1 MPNLYDEAIAD
12 AKSLR
17 EMAERS
23 ARNKIIESISPQIRR
38 LVEKQILA
46 EQDDEDAADDE
57 IPNLD
62 LEPLPDDIPA
72 DPALTAGPY
81 TPSAPMMG
89 GVQTPDNGEEVT
101 HTVTT
106 KTASGTEV
114 KINVRVDKHG
124 EASAT
129 ADADTAEG
137 DDVDISL
144 SKESLERLADMI
156 LGERRQKKASLGT
169 VRRQFESLK
178 RVSKNLPLRE
188 SVNFRAAYTIL
199 VKNMNDFN
207 NHIISNG
214 STPAIRGRF
223 NSIVKEMKQ
232 MSNSARFRRLLE
244 EMESTKPRLRREAK
258 IVFDPTDL
266 EGLDDEDFKTKL
278 QGMSFGVEF
287 GEDSEMPVDVAGTG
301 AGADLEAGAPPAPPA
316 PSESDLEEYDMEEM
330 DNVYEEM
337 GEDDDDDDEEEMDDM
352 EEMEEGDENGRSF
365 HVDESMLRAELRRLR
380 ENKGHPNAK
389 KVAYNFGGGK
399 ATKHLVMQ
407 SKDSD
412 LNVNEG
418 DEESEL
424 AEKVAEKALRV
435 AKKATEVAKEE
446 RKARV
451 EEARKNQALK
461 TKLAETDRA
470 NATLREQLEEVN
482 LFNAKLLYVNK
493 LMQNRDL
500 SPRQQRAIV
509 ESLDSAKSV
518 REAKLLFTSL
528 TESLKPKSGTV
539 NEGRILGSS
548 SRSTRSGSST
558 ATLNESV
565 EVDRWAILA
574 GIK

>member
-46 EQDDEDAADDE
+46 EQDDDAADDE

-62 LEPLPDDIPA
+62 LEPLPDDVPASPDLDSGFSIP
-72 DPALTAGPY
+72 P
-81 TPSAPMMG
+81 APMMG

-124 EASAT
+124 EVSAA
-129 ADADTAEG
+129 ADADAAED

-287 GEDSEMPVDVAGTG
+287 GEDSDMPVDVAGTG

-316 PSESDLEEYDMEEM
+316 PSESDLDEYDM
-330 DNVYEEM
+330 D
-337 GEDDDDDDEEEMDDM
+337 EDSMYEEMDDM
-352 EEMEEGDENGRSF
+352 DDMDNMEEMDDEEEGYEEGRSF

-418 DEESEL
+418 DEAVEE

-470 NATLREQLEEVN
+470 NVTLREQLEEVN

-558 ATLNESV
+558 ANLNESV

>member
-46 EQDDEDAADDE
+46 EQDDDAADDE

-62 LEPLPDDIPA
+62 LEPLPDDVPASPDLDSGFSIP
-72 DPALTAGPY
+72 P
-81 TPSAPMMG
+81 APMMG

-124 EASAT
+124 EVSAA
-129 ADADTAEG
+129 ADADAAED

-287 GEDSEMPVDVAGTG
+287 GEDSDMPVDVAGTG

-316 PSESDLEEYDMEEM
+316 PSESDLDEYDM
-330 DNVYEEM
+330 D
-337 GEDDDDDDEEEMDDM
+337 EDSMYEEMDDM
-352 EEMEEGDENGRSF
+352 DDMDNMEEMDDEEEGYEEGRSF

-418 DEESEL
+418 DEAVEE

-470 NATLREQLEEVN
+470 NVTLREQLEEVN

-548 SRSTRSGSST
+548 SRSTRSGSSP
-558 ATLNESV
+558 ANLNESV

>member
-46 EQDDEDAADDE
+46 EQDDDAADDE

-62 LEPLPDDIPA
+62 LEPLPDDVPASPDLDSGFSIP
-72 DPALTAGPY
+72 P
-81 TPSAPMMG
+81 APMMG

-124 EASAT
+124 EVSAA
-129 ADADTAEG
+129 ADADAAED

-287 GEDSEMPVDVAGTG
+287 GEDSDMPVDVAGTG

-316 PSESDLEEYDMEEM
+316 PSESGLDEYDVEEM
-330 DNVYEEM
+330 DSMYEEM
-337 GEDDDDDDEEEMDDM
+337 EDADDDEDEED
-352 EEMEEGDENGRSF
+352 EEEDYEEGRSF

-418 DEESEL
+418 DEAVVE

-470 NATLREQLEEVN
+470 NVTLREQLEEVN

-548 SRSTRSGSST
+548 SRSTRSCSST
-558 ATLNESV
+558 ANLNESV